1 MMLRTYVLHVILVHS
16 LLEDGHK
23 MDKMLLN
30 KLCESLARLPGMFIL
45 AESLSFMVYLLLI

>member
-1 MMLRTYVLHVILVHS
+1 MLRTYVLHVILVHS

-30 KLCESLARLPGMFIL
+30 KLCESLARLPGKFIL